1 MAIGDRIKEMRV
13 KKGQSLQ
20 QVADAIGAS
29 KAHIWELE
37 SNRSKN
43 PSLDLLQRL
52 ATHFGTTVTYLIEEP
67 QGDMSKA
74 DQFFRKNSEKLA
86 GLGDKDFAVFE
97 QLLDMIAK
105 KDDER

>member
-1 MAIGDRIKEMRV
+1 MAIGDRLKLLRV

-43 PSLDLLQRL
+43 PSLELLQKL
-52 ATHFGTTVTYLIEEP
+52 AGHFGTTVAYLISEEE
-67 QGDMSKA
+67 GELSKA
-74 DQFFRKNSEKLA
+74 DQFFRKNSQKLA
-86 GLGDKDFAVFE
+86 TLEDEDFDVFE
-97 QLLDMIAK
+97 QLLDMVSK
-105 KDDER
+105 KK

>member
-1 MAIGDRIKEMRV
+1 MAVGDRIKELRMQ
-13 KKGQSLQ
+13 KGQSLQ

-43 PSLDLLQRL
+43 PSLDLLQKL
-52 ATHFGTTVTYLIEEP
+52 AGHFGTTIAYLIEEP
-67 QGDMSKA
+67 EGEMTRA
-74 DQFFRKNSEKLA
+74 DQFFRKNSQKFATLK
-86 GLGDKDFAVFE
+86 DKDFDVFE

-105 KDDER
+105 RE